1 VSRRLRVLVL
11 DDDDRFRGA
20 FVDLLSDDSRID
32 VIAAV
37 GDADAALAAVARR
50 CPDVAVVDVR
60 MPGTNGVE
68 ATRLLRAV
76 CPGMR
81 VFGLSLYSDASHRE
95 AMQDAGAERYFVKGR
110 TELDVVDAIF
120 EPPPEVTARTAA
132 R

>member
-1 VSRRLRVLVL
+1 VSRRLKVLVL

-20 FVDLLSDDSRID
+20 FVDLLTDDGRID
-32 VIAAV
+32 VVAAV

-60 MPGTNGVE
+60 MPGTDGVE

-95 AMQDAGAERYFVKGR
+95 AMHDAGAERYFVKGR
-110 TELDVVDAIF
+110 AEIDVVDAIL
-120 EPPPEVTARTAA
+120 EPPPGLSAPTAA